1 MGGGEICRLYCEV
14 SSDDFDSGR
23 NEELSA
29 DRFRG

>member
-23 NEELSA
+23 NEELSE
-29 DRFRG
+29 D

>member
-29 DRFRG
+29 D